1 MLIERKQ
8 LADGKSVAKSAA
20 ANTIDFDMGGFRK
33 FSVLVIPDAT
43 HSYGVKANWAS
54 DICEGD
60 GKVQTEVIAS
70 ASQGNI
76 VSAIFES
83 KSDIVSLE
91 IANGDG
97 SDPHTYDV
105 YIFRMV

>member
-8 LADGKSVAKSAA
+8 LEDGKSIAASTA

-33 FSVLVIPDAT
+33 FSVLVMPDAT

-54 DICEGD
+54 DTCAGD
-60 GKVQTEVIAS
+60 GKIQEEVIAA
-70 ASQGNI
+70 ASQGNK
-76 VSAIFES
+76 VSALFEA
-83 KSDIVSLE
+83 KTDIVSLE

-97 SDPHTYDV
+97 GGAHTYDV